1 MIVFPKLVRFVDE
14 SDLER
19 TVSLLLEKDKSEVL
33 FTCVNFL
40 NIEKEDLALKE
51 RLIIVMYID
60 ALQRHWIHVAMRIM
74 F

>member
-1 MIVFPKLVRFVDE
+1 MVVFIKLVHFVDE

-40 NIEKEDLALKE
+40 NIE
-51 RLIIVMYID
+51 
-60 ALQRHWIHVAMRIM
+60 
-74 F
+74 